1 MADTKKIIIEKMG
14 KLGAKYILL
23 QFTGADGKL
32 KGVEISKSA
41 FIKADQIGVD
51 GSSIGFLRTKRSDMI
66 LEPDPDT
73 VTLIPWDETASD
85 TICIFCDLRS
95 TDSNERIAA
104 DPRGILARINQELKT
119 EFGAEYYA
127 RPEMEFYFLNPDYSS
142 VDNATYMALPPR
154 DKGYILRK
162 EVVRMLD
169 SVDIPFKTFH
179 SEVGPGQHEI
189 EFQSLPAI
197 QAADNVQMFKQI
209 VKMTAL
215 NHSEWVATF
224 MPKPF
229 IDQAGTGMHI
239 HQVVKSDTENLFRDS
254 EGHISEFALHFIAG
268 QLKHAH
274 EIAAVTNPVVNSYRR
289 LVPKKEAPVYIT
301 WGVANRTALIRV
313 PGYESGRLEYRAA
326 DAATNIYFTLALL
339 LAAGLDGVRKKL
351 DPPPEADFDADALS
365 LETLREK
372 GVQLLPRTLED
383 ALDHFK
389 KSKLVEKVFGKAL
402 KQEYYNARLEEWNEF
417 TTEYSFEKKEI
428 TSWELE
434 RYIDC

>member
-1 MADTKKIIIEKMG
+1 
-14 KLGAKYILL
+14 
-23 QFTGADGKL
+23 
-32 KGVEISKSA
+32 
-41 FIKADQIGVD
+41 
-51 GSSIGFLRTKRSDMI
+51 
-66 LEPDPDT
+66 
-73 VTLIPWDETASD
+73 
-85 TICIFCDLRS
+85 
-95 TDSNERIAA
+95 
-104 DPRGILARINQELKT
+104 
-119 EFGAEYYA
+119 
-127 RPEMEFYFLNPDYSS
+127 
-142 VDNATYMALPPR
+142 
-154 DKGYILRK
+154 
-162 EVVRMLD
+162 
-169 SVDIPFKTFH
+169 
-179 SEVGPGQHEI
+179 
-189 EFQSLPAI
+189 
-197 QAADNVQMFKQI
+197 
-209 VKMTAL
+209 
-215 NHSEWVATF
+215 
-224 MPKPF
+224 
-229 IDQAGTGMHI
+229 
-239 HQVVKSDTENLFRDS
+239 